1 MTTREGR
8 RAQAG
13 RRASADG
20 GVTTRDL
27 ADGKPGGDMAA
38 LSRRFPPRPAQV
50 EGWPASSQR
59 RGHVLARLFAAPFTA
74 GSPSLHSSQRI
85 GLTKLVHW
93 LEQHPGRTWQERW
106 LASGAD
112 AAGNLA
118 WRELAASWLRDAGR
132 ASASPRADFIA
143 LGRGVLLLICGDVI
157 RPSLR
162 WLLVP
167 ETPKNLAAEMARSR
181 DPAGFAAL
189 AALSRTDP
197 ASAATKDLAAR
208 RIAAI
213 LAARGGAI
221 AGITVGD
228 CVEVLDVLADGG
240 GNTSPY
246 FYQLLHALGTFPPAA
261 PPTVRA
267 FKTPGQLTV
276 EQLVDR
282 YPVACQPVRALII
295 DYLRE
300 RQPAVDHA
308 TLRSLS
314 RTLAGQFWR
323 DLELHHPGIGSL
335 RLEPG
340 VAAAWKQRVTVKTA
354 RTAGPDGQVTQT
366 LVPRHDGM
374 NTLAMVRAFYL
385 DIAQWAV
392 DEPARWG
399 PWAVPCPIRD
409 EEMSRK
415 KERSHRKSRMDQRTR
430 ERLPVLPVLVAAVD
444 AARTTAATLLQ
455 AAQATAPGGMFT
467 AAGQTLR
474 RAVQAKTGTSAKI
487 WAENPATGKRRD
499 LTFEEHRAFW
509 AWAAVEVLRLTGI
522 RIEELAELSHH
533 SFVQYRLPATDE
545 LVPLLQIAPSKTDT
559 ERLLVIAPELAD
571 VLSAVI
577 CRIRRDDG
585 TVPLVVAYDIHER
598 VWNPPMP
605 LLFQRQIGIEHR
617 PIPIHGIRRL
627 LNAALAGTGL
637 TDASGKPLR
646 FTPHDFRR
654 LFITDAV
661 MNGMPP
667 HIAQLVA
674 GHADISATMG
684 YKAVYPE
691 EVINAHRAFIAR
703 RRAIR
708 PGEEYR
714 VPSDQEWEE
723 FLGHFERRKVALGDC
738 GRAWGTSCVHEHSC
752 VRCPLLRV
760 DPAQRARLEGI
771 RDSLTARITEAEREG
786 WAGEAEGLKIS
797 LGAARQ
803 KLAQM
808 DQAARRAATVH
819 LGMPGLADLAGR
831 IVFAP
836 ARPAHPGPPS

>member
-8 RAQAG
+8 RAQAR
-13 RRASADG
+13 RRASQDG
-20 GVTTRDL
+20 GVTARDH
-27 ADGKPGGDMAA
+27 AGDRPDSQMAG
-38 LSRRFPPRPAQV
+38 LSRRFPPRLAQD
-50 EGWPASSQR
+50 GRWPETSQR
-59 RGHVLARLFAAPFTA
+59 RGHVLARLFAPPFTA
-74 GSPSLHSSQRI
+74 GRDKLQSSRRI

-93 LEQHPGRTWQERW
+93 LEEQPGCTWQDRW
-106 LASGAD
+106 VTSGAD

-118 WRELAASWLRDAGR
+118 WRELAASWLRSAGW
-132 ASASPRADFIA
+132 ASANPRTDFIA
-143 LGRGVLLLICGDVI
+143 LGRGVLPLICGDVI

-162 WLLVP
+162 WLLTP
-167 ETPKNLAAEMARSR
+167 AIPKNLAAEMARSR
-181 DPAGFAAL
+181 DPGGFTAL
-189 AALSRTDP
+189 AALARTDP

-213 LAARGGAI
+213 LAAKGGAI
-221 AGITVGD
+221 AGITLGD
-228 CVEVLDVLADGG
+228 CLELLDVLADGG

-267 FKTPGQLTV
+267 FRTPGQLTA

-282 YPVACQPVRALII
+282 YPIACQPVRALII

-314 RTLAGQFWR
+314 RTLAGLFWR

-354 RTAGPDGQVTQT
+354 RTAGPGGQVTQT

-385 DIAQWAV
+385 DIAQWAAG
-392 DEPARWG
+392 DPARWG
-399 PWAVPCPIRD
+399 PWAAPCPIRD

-430 ERLPVLPVLVAAVD
+430 ERLPILPVLAAAVG
-444 AARTTAATLLQ
+444 AARSMTAEVLL
-455 AAQATAPGGMFT
+455 AAQATAPGQEFT
-467 AAGQTLR
+467 AAGQMLR
-474 RAVQAKTGTSAKI
+474 RPVMTRHGTSAKV
-487 WAENPATGKRRD
+487 WAEDSAGRRRD
-499 LTFEEHRAFW
+499 LTLEEHRAFW

-522 RIEELAELSHH
+522 RIEELTELSHH
-533 SFVQYRLPATDE
+533 SFVQYRDPATGAP
-545 LVPLLQIAPSKTDT
+545 VPLLQVAPSKTDT

-571 VLSAVI
+571 VLSAII
-577 CRIRRDDG
+577 CRIRRADG

-617 PIPIHGIRRL
+617 PIPIHGIRAL

-637 TDASGKPLR
+637 TGASGSPLT

-654 LFITDAV
+654 RFITDAV
-661 MNGMPP
+661 LNGMPP

-674 GHADISATMG
+674 GHADIRATMG

-703 RRAIR
+703 RRATR

-714 VPSDQEWEE
+714 IPSAEEWDE

-738 GRAWGTSCVHEHSC
+738 GRAYGTSCVHEHSC

-760 DPAQRARLEGI
+760 SPAQRSRLVGI
-771 RDSLTARITEAEREG
+771 RDNLTARIGEAEREG
-786 WAGEAEGLKIS
+786 WTGEAEGLKIS
-797 LGAARQ
+797 LDAARQ
-803 KLAQM
+803 KLAQL
-808 DQAARRAATVH
+808 DQLARRPAAVH
-819 LGMPGLADLAGR
+819 LGMPGPTDTAGR
-831 IVFAP
+831 ILTAP
-836 ARPAHPGPPS
+836 ARPSPPEPS

>member
-1 MTTREGR
+1 MATREGR
-8 RAQAG
+8 RVQAG
-13 RRASADG
+13 RHASAGDG
-20 GVTTRDL
+20 AT
-27 ADGKPGGDMAA
+27 AGDHAGEGPEGQMAG
-38 LSRRFPPRPAQV
+38 LSRRFPPRPARDG
-50 EGWPASSQR
+50 GWPATSQR
-59 RGHVLARLFAAPFTA
+59 RGHVLARLFAPPFTA
-74 GSPSLHSSQRI
+74 GRDKLQSSRRI

-93 LEQHPGRTWQERW
+93 LEEQPGRTWQDRW
-106 LASGAD
+106 VASGAD

-118 WRELAASWLRDAGR
+118 WRELAASWLRSTGW
-132 ASASPRADFIA
+132 ASGNPRTDFIA
-143 LGRGVLLLICGDVI
+143 LGRGVLPLICGDVI
-157 RPSLR
+157 RPSLP
-162 WLLVP
+162 WLLTP
-167 ETPKNLAAEMARSR
+167 AIPKNLAAEMARSR

-189 AALSRTDP
+189 AALARTDP

-208 RIAAI
+208 RVAAI
-213 LAARGGAI
+213 LAAKGGAI
-221 AGITVGD
+221 SGITVGD
-228 CVEVLDVLADGG
+228 CLELLDVLAAGG

-246 FYQLLHALGTFPPAA
+246 FYQLLHALGTFPLAA

-282 YPVACQPVRALII
+282 YPITCLPVRALII

-314 RTLAGQFWR
+314 RTLAGLFWR

-335 RLEPG
+335 RLDPG
-340 VAAAWKQRVTVKTA
+340 VAAAWKQRVTVKMA
-354 RTAGPDGQVTQT
+354 RAAGPAGQVTQT

-385 DIAQWAV
+385 DIAQWAAE
-392 DEPARWG
+392 DPARWG

-430 ERLPVLPVLVAAVD
+430 ERLPVLPVLVAAVS
-444 AARTTAATLLQ
+444 AARSKTAEVLL
-455 AAQATAPGGMFT
+455 AAQATAPGQQFT
-467 AAGQTLR
+467 AARQTLR
-474 RAVQAKTGTSAKI
+474 RPVMTRHGGSAKV
-487 WAENPATGKRRD
+487 WAEDPATGRRRD
-499 LTFEEHRAFW
+499 LTLEEHRSFW
-509 AWAAVEVLRLTGI
+509 TWAAVEVLRHTGI

-533 SFVQYRLPATDE
+533 SFVQYRLPATSE
-545 LVPLLQIAPSKTDT
+545 LIPLLQIAPSKTDT

-571 VLSAVI
+571 VLSAII

-585 TVPLVVAYDIHER
+585 AVPLVVAYDIHER

-605 LLFQRQIGIEHR
+605 LLFQRQIGVER
-617 PIPIHGIRRL
+617 LPIPIHGIRKL

-637 TDASGKPLR
+637 TDASGKPLN

-667 HIAQLVA
+667 RIAQLVA
-674 GHADISATMG
+674 GHADINITMG

-703 RRAIR
+703 RRATR

-714 VPSDQEWEE
+714 IPSDAEWDE

-738 GRAWGTSCVHEHSC
+738 GRAYGTSCVHEHSC
-752 VRCPLLRV
+752 ERCPLLRV
-760 DPAQRARLEGI
+760 DPAQRPRLVQI
-771 RDSLTARITEAEREG
+771 CDSLIARIGEAECEG
-786 WAGEAEGLKIS
+786 WAWRSRGPEDQPRRSAPETRPDGPGS
-797 LGAARQ
+797 PPRRQRPPGHAR
-803 KLAQM
+803 
-808 DQAARRAATVH
+808 T
-819 LGMPGLADLAGR
+819 G
-831 IVFAP
+831 
-836 ARPAHPGPPS
+836 